1 MGYFDSSAY
10 KNGLGYM
17 VQITLKSPVELKIRE
32 QVTGELRIYLYT
44 KQKLNVRL
52 DSLLWIEYFLL

>member
-1 MGYFDSSAY
+1 MGYFDSSVY

-17 VQITLKSPVELKIRE
+17 VQITLKSPVELKVRE
-32 QVTGELRIYLYT
+32 QVTGELRICLYT

>member
-10 KNGLGYM
+10 KNGLGCM

>member
-10 KNGLGYM
+10 KNGPGYM